1 MYCDVNLPLWITY
14 NYFTYVVALFFIF
27 FILDKN

>member
-14 NYFTYVVALFFIF
+14 NFTYVVSLFFIF
-27 FILDKN
+27 FIVDKN